1 MRRPRQPQGSLLT
14 PRSERDSNPPSPVG
28 TAFFE
33 PPFERSGLRPS
44 AREELDP
51 AEKERPF
58 RGMLQG
64 FCSLQPGSEPLSLP
78 SAGEATPFGAI
89 RSVKDGLNFG
99 NRRILLKTPAR
110 FNRMNSHAP
119 MERHDRS

>member
-1 MRRPRQPQGSLLT
+1 MT
-14 PRSERDSNPPSPVG
+14 PRWSERDSNPRSPVG

-78 SAGEATPFGAI
+78 SAGEATPLG
-89 RSVKDGLNFG
+89 RSGLS
-99 NRRILLKTPAR
+99 RRG
-110 FNRMNSHAP
+110 
-119 MERHDRS
+119 

>member
-1 MRRPRQPQGSLLT
+1 MRVNRAPRPASTGQQGSLLT
-14 PRSERDSNPPSPVG
+14 PRWSERDSNPRSPVG

-64 FCSLQPGSEPLSLP
+64 F
-78 SAGEATPFGAI
+78 AAF
-89 RSVKDGLNFG
+89 N
-99 NRRILLKTPAR
+99 PAASR
-110 FNRMNSHAP
+110 
-119 MERHDRS
+119 